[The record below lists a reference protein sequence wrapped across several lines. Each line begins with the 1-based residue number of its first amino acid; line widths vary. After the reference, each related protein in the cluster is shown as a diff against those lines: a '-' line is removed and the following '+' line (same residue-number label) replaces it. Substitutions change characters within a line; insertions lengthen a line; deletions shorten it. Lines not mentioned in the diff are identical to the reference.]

1 MGTPD
6 SSYPGLTTLLS
17 YQANKNR
24 SKIQAGPVSIHP
36 DTQSRR
42 GTKNTS
48 AVKILSDPKVKIS
61 QTSQKSFNPLG
72 RSAL

>member
-6 SSYPGLTTLLS
+6 SSYPGLTTPLFC
-17 YQANKNR
+17 QANKKR

-42 GTKNTS
+42 GIKNTS
-48 AVKILSDPKVKIS
+48 AVKILSDLKVKFPRLP
-61 QTSQKSFNPLG
+61 KEVFNPPYRPSL
-72 RSAL
+72 